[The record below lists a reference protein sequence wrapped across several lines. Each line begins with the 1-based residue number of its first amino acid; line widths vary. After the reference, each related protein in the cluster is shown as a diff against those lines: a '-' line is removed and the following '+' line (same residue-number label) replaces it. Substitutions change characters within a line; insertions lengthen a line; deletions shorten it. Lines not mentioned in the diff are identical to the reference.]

1 MATTNHNLSI
11 CFNFAGNI
19 NRTKANDYA
28 LIKNGRIF
36 TFKHVQGICRDD
48 LSTRNHLAIC
58 FFDRNSSLNSQLPSL
73 DAGFTWSR
81 RGERIHWIC
90 WLQSTSICY
99 EIPNFVC
106 FFVIQ
111 IPYGAT

>member
-1 MATTNHNLSI
+1 MVEFLHLSMYRA
-11 CFNFAGNI
+11 FVGM
-19 NRTKANDYA
+19 TS
-28 LIKNGRIF
+28 
-36 TFKHVQGICRDD
+36 QPGITW
-48 LSTRNHLAIC
+48 LFVFLT
-58 FFDRNSSLNSQLPSL
+58 NSSLNSQLPSL
-73 DAGFTWSR
+73 DSGFTWSR

-106 FFVIQ
+106 FFLIQ

>member
-1 MATTNHNLSI
+1 MVEFLYLSM
-11 CFNFAGNI
+11 CRAFVGL
-19 NRTKANDYA
+19 TS
-28 LIKNGRIF
+28 
-36 TFKHVQGICRDD
+36 QPGITW
-48 LSTRNHLAIC
+48 LFV
-58 FFDRNSSLNSQLPSL
+58 FFERNSSLNSQLPSL

-106 FFVIQ
+106 FFLIQ